1 MVVGMVGGF
10 HGVERH
16 AGDDMPFWLTTALFK
31 AMLAAETAGAK
42 EIGVNHLLAALE
54 SSSGEPAPVETR
66 PGDAVPHVPSALA
79 EIPEIL
85 LPVPHRDM
93 MLSEKLSCLLNSLGD
108 FQQMNVTDLL
118 RALGAR
124 Q

>member
-1 MVVGMVGGF
+1 MVGGF

-42 EIGVNHLLAALE
+42 EIGVEHLLAELE
-54 SSSGEPAPVETR
+54 SSSGEPAPVET
-66 PGDAVPHVPSALA
+66 PP
-79 EIPEIL
+79 EIPEIR

-93 MLSEKLSCLLNSLGD
+93 MLSEKLSCLLESLGD
-108 FQQMNVTDLL
+108 LQQMNVTDLQ
-118 RALGAR
+118 RALR
-124 Q
+124 SS